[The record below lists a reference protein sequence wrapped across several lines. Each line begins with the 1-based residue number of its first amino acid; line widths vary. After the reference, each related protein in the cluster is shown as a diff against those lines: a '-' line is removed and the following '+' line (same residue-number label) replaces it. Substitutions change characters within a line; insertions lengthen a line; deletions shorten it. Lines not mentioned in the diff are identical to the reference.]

1 MKEECVC
8 VCNVHGT
15 NKTSARSRYLL
26 SMDNRKN
33 VLRKKKKE
41 KKIRKKRMSLILSMT
56 RDNTFKKFVSKT
68 SY

>member
-33 VLRKKKKE
+33 VLRKKKKRKKDKE
-41 KKIRKKRMSLILSMT
+41 KK
-56 RDNTFKKFVSKT
+56 NEFNFVNDKGQNI
-68 SY
+68 

>member
-33 VLRKKKKE
+33 VLRKKKRKKDKE
-41 KKIRKKRMSLILSMT
+41 KKNEFNLSMT
-56 RDNTFKKFVSKT
+56 RDKTFKKFVSKT

>member
-15 NKTSARSRYLL
+15 NRTSARSRYLL

-41 KKIRKKRMSLILSMT
+41 KKDKEKRMSLILSMT
-56 RDNTFKKFVSKT
+56 RDKTFKKFVSKT

>member
-56 RDNTFKKFVSKT
+56 RDKTFKKFVFKT